1 MDTLSRRLADA
12 ATRLG
17 DFMVSHWLLVANGM
31 LFLFIAPPFL
41 APFLE
46 AAGLYLPAK
55 IIYVLYR
62 VTCHQLPERSFFL
75 SGHQVAFCARCSA
88 IYLSFWA
95 VGLLYGLW
103 RLLSLSG
110 HYPLPP
116 LSEKVLL
123 LLAVPI
129 LLDGST
135 QLVGLRTSTNLLRAI
150 TGTLAGG
157 GAGLF
162 VYPLLERGF
171 ADSREQGRHPRPTVS
186 NVERRAPTEASDPH
200 PYPCVPGDASPLR
213 VKME

>member
-1 MDTLSRRLADA
+1 MSDTLSRRLAAA
-12 ATRLG
+12 ATWLG
-17 DFMVSHWLLVANGM
+17 DFIAVHWLLVVNGM

-46 AAGLYLPAK
+46 AIGAHLPAK

-75 SGHQVAFCARCSA
+75 FGHKVAFCARCTA

-103 RLLSLSG
+103 RLLPLSRR
-110 HYPLPP
+110 YPLSP

-123 LLAVPI
+123 LLAVPMI
-129 LLDGST
+129 LDGST
-135 QLVGLRTSTNLLRAI
+135 QLVGLRTSTNLLRAV

-171 ADSREQGRHPRPTVS
+171 ADSREQAATQQSPVPR
-186 NVERRAPTEASDPH
+186 
-200 PYPCVPGDASPLR
+200 SP
-213 VKME
+213 MG